1 MRNCEGK
8 EKPSLRV
15 PCAHRNSHKFL
26 LEQNPQTSM
35 KICSLRL
42 STLLLSLFV
51 TFILSSGCHKPV
63 APKVTVAE
71 LVKAYDSDVQAADQ
85 AYKGKTLTVSG
96 RVESLLPIGP
106 PAFGP
111 LKDLS
116 GQPLI
121 FMENQRVACTFA
133 PGQYESAAPESGK
146 DVVLTCRCDG
156 KYGARIVLKDCVI
169 N

>member
-1 MRNCEGK
+1 
-8 EKPSLRV
+8 
-15 PCAHRNSHKFL
+15 
-26 LEQNPQTSM
+26 M

-42 STLLLSLFV
+42 SSLLLSLFM
-51 TFILSSGCHKPV
+51 TFILSAGCHKPV
-63 APKVTVAE
+63 ARKVTVADLTVAE

-85 AYKGKTLTVSG
+85 AYKGRTLTVSG

-116 GQPLI
+116 GQPLM

-156 KYGARIVLKDCVI
+156 KYGARVVLKDCVI